1 MSTKAGTIGFS
12 GRPVPL
18 RLWTAAVSALAA
30 AALIM
35 SAVALNVA
43 TRSDGSAT
51 VAGNGAAESVQIE
64 GFTPWD
70 AGKLEAMKGLALA
83 ESVRIEGFTPWDAGK
98 LEAMKGRA
106 LAESVRV
113 EGFTPWDAGKLE
125 AMKGLALAG

>member
-12 GRPVPL
+12 GRPVPY
-18 RLWTAAVSALAA
+18 RLWSAAVTALAA

-43 TRSDGSAT
+43 ARDDSAT
-51 VAGNGAAESVQIE
+51 VAGSGAAETTQV
-64 GFTPWD
+64 
-70 AGKLEAMKGLALA
+70 
-83 ESVRIEGFTPWDAGK
+83 EGFTPWDAGK

-106 LAESVRV
+106 LAESAQV

-125 AMKGLALAG
+125 AMKGLAKFVPVEGFTPWDAGKLEAMKGRALAG